1 MVSVKNTN
9 FLTVLR
15 VPDVDPA
22 VTGARDDELGVRRE
36 GSLQWKLLGVE
47 MTCGGE
53 GEYQLFINFVLLVL
67 LACEGLKRGSGIG
80 VNELDH

>member
-22 VTGARDDELGVRRE
+22 VTGAGDDKLGVRRE
-36 GSLQWKLLGVE
+36 GSLQRKLLGVK
-47 MTCGGE
+47 MTWRE
-53 GEYQLFINFVLLVL
+53 P
-67 LACEGLKRGSGIG
+67 
-80 VNELDH
+80 D

>member
-1 MVSVKNTN
+1 MVSVKNAN

-22 VTGARDDELGVRRE
+22 VTGARDDKLGVRRE
-36 GSLQWKLLGVE
+36 GSLQWKHLGVE
-47 MTCGGE
+47 MT
-53 GEYQLFINFVLLVL
+53 
-67 LACEGLKRGSGIG
+67 CEGLKRGSVIG

>member
-15 VPDVDPA
+15 VPDVDSA
-22 VTGARDDELGVRRE
+22 VTGAGDDKLGVRRE

-47 MTCGGE
+47 MTWGGE
-53 GEYQLFINFVLLVL
+53 GNQNY
-67 LACEGLKRGSGIG
+67 
-80 VNELDH
+80 

>member
-22 VTGARDDELGVRRE
+22 VTGAGDDKLGVGRE
-36 GSLQWKLLGVE
+36 GSLQRKLLGVE
-47 MTCGGE
+47 MTWRE
-53 GEYQLFINFVLLVL
+53 P
-67 LACEGLKRGSGIG
+67 
-80 VNELDH
+80 EL